1 MGCYFRGAAM
11 TIISDINPE
20 EIYALIVGIEKY
32 QAGHDWN
39 LNGPAKDAINFADW
53 LLERRIKPENIH
65 LFVSPLEQNSDLLKK
80 TSLTVKDANREDISD
95 IISHLLDKN
104 IAGQLLYVFWGGHG
118 IITKSSETKRRLL
131 FSNSDN
137 NNYKNLDFNS
147 LQEALKNSSNNSGFA
162 RQVYLID
169 TCANSVY
176 TEHFDITR
184 AEKAGQCFSSNG
196 DTKNNNQFVLFA
208 SSEYE
213 IATNEN
219 EVGTGSFSKAVLQ
232 ELEKLPE
239 DRLLPDM
246 EDLTKKVQEK
256 LQADGNPKPIFRLV
270 GHWDGSKEEYI
281 DSSRTIKTQ
290 LVYSN
295 FFAYDN
301 AWVGRDQLVTKLNQK
316 LRGSCRLLLILGL
329 TGIGKTA
336 LAERLAVELQDWF
349 GQDWKNRLRRANFD
363 NEDKAT
369 DFASVA
375 AGWLEDWGEKLL
387 PEEKKPELLLYR
399 LGKYLRE
406 NQVLVLIDSLERLLT
421 GNQAEGWGDFADE
434 CWKKF
439 FLTILSAESCK
450 SRLII
455 TSQDLPLQLV
465 NSQYTNF
472 WYRQILYGLTES
484 EQVALFE
491 KTGLDV
497 SEDSSDRFLL
507 LRIAKAYKGHP
518 LVLRVIIGEILNE
531 PFNGDVQ
538 AYWNDERENTSQKIE
553 EVETALAEAEQ
564 GNTLGEK
571 DEWKLHKLTR
581 QVREQVNK
589 QRLQI
594 AFNRL
599 ARDVKDAYILI
610 CAASVYRAPEKE
622 EYWLKHLFHW
632 LKRLEQQECSKDR
645 QIRAIEELSNRFLV
659 EETLNHNKKRVLG
672 QHNLIRSVA
681 IEHRKQLL
689 E

>member
-1 MGCYFRGAAM
+1 M

-20 EIYALIVGIEKY
+20 ETYALVVGIEKY
-32 QAGHDWN
+32 QAGSDWN
-39 LNGPAKDAINFADW
+39 LNGPAKDAINFADF
-53 LLERRIKPENIH
+53 LVNRKIKPENIH
-65 LFVSPLEQNSDLLKK
+65 LFVSPLNQNSDLLQK
-80 TSLTVKDANREDISD
+80 TSLPVKPANRENISD
-95 IISHLLDKN
+95 IINYLLDKN

-118 IITKSSETKRRLL
+118 IITKSRETKRRLL
-131 FSNSDN
+131 FSDSDN
-137 NNYKNLDFNS
+137 KNYRNLDFNS
-147 LQEALKNSSNNSGFA
+147 LQEALKNSGENSGFA

-169 TCANSVY
+169 ACANSLY
-176 TEHFDITR
+176 TEHFEITR
-184 AEKAGQCFSSNG
+184 SEQAGERFSSNG
-196 DTKNNNQFVLFA
+196 HDKKNEQFVLFA
-208 SSEYE
+208 SPEYE

-219 EVGTGSFSKAVLQ
+219 EAGTGSFSKAVLK
-232 ELEKLPE
+232 ELKELPE
-239 DRLLPDM
+239 DRLLLDM

-256 LQADGNPKPIFRLV
+256 LQADGKPKPIYWLV
-270 GHWDGSKEEYI
+270 RGWDESQKEYTNF
-281 DSSRTIKTQ
+281 SQTIKTQ

-295 FFAYDN
+295 FFAYDD
-301 AWVGRDQLVTKLNQK
+301 AWVGRAQLVTELNQK

-336 LAERLAVELQDWF
+336 LAEKLAVELQDWF
-349 GQDWKNRLRRANFD
+349 GRDWKNRLRRANFD

-369 DFASVA
+369 DFATVA
-375 AGWLEDWGEKLL
+375 AGWLEEWKEKLS
-387 PEEKKPELLLYR
+387 PEEKRPELLLYR
-399 LGKYLRE
+399 LAKYLRE

-434 CWKKF
+434 WWKKF

-465 NSQYTNF
+465 NSLYTNF

-497 SEDSSDRFLL
+497 SEDSPDRSLL

-538 AYWNDERENTSQKIE
+538 AYWNDDRENTSQKIE
-553 EVETALAEAEQ
+553 EVEIALAEAEQ
-564 GNTLGEK
+564 GNILGEK

-581 QVREQVNK
+581 EVREQVNK

-622 EYWLKHLFHW
+622 DYWLKHLFHW

-645 QIRAIEELSNRFLV
+645 LIKAIEELDNRFLV
-659 EETLNHNKKRVLG
+659 EVSFNHNKKRVLG

>member
-1 MGCYFRGAAM
+1 M
-11 TIISDINPE
+11 TIIPDINPE
-20 EIYALIVGIEKY
+20 EIYALLVGIEKY
-32 QAGHDWN
+32 HAGPDWN

-53 LLERRIKPENIH
+53 LLERRVKPENIH
-65 LFVSPLEQNSDLLKK
+65 LFVSPLEQNSDLLQKIP
-80 TSLTVKDANREDISD
+80 LTVKPANRENISD
-95 IISHLLDKN
+95 IINHLLDKN

-137 NNYKNLDFNS
+137 NNYRNLDFNS
-147 LQEALKNSSNNSGFA
+147 LQEALKNSGENSGFA

-169 TCANSVY
+169 ACANPLY
-176 TEHFDITR
+176 TEHFEITR
-184 AEKAGQCFSSNG
+184 AEQAGERFSSNG
-196 DTKNNNQFVLFA
+196 DAKNNHQFVLFA
-208 SSEYE
+208 SPEYE

-219 EVGTGSFSKAVLQ
+219 EAGTGSFSKAVLK
-232 ELEKLPE
+232 ELKELPE
-239 DRLLPDM
+239 DRLLLDM
-246 EDLTKKVQEK
+246 EDLTKKVQGK
-256 LQADGNPKPIFRLV
+256 LQEDGKPQPIYRLV
-270 GHWDGSKEEYI
+270 GRWDGSQEEYI
-281 DSSRTIKTQ
+281 NPSQTIKTQ
-290 LVYSN
+290 QVCSN

-301 AWVGRDQLVTKLNQK
+301 AWVGRDQLVTELNQK

-336 LAERLAVELQDWF
+336 LAEKLAVELQDWF
-349 GQDWKNRLRRANFD
+349 GRDWKNRLRRANFD
-363 NEDKAT
+363 NEDKPT

-375 AGWLEDWGEKLL
+375 AGWLEEWKEKLS
-387 PEEKKPELLLYR
+387 PEEKRPELLLYR
-399 LGKYLRE
+399 LAKYLRE

-421 GNQAEGWGDFADE
+421 GNQAKGWGDFADE
-434 CWKKF
+434 WWKKF

-465 NSQYTNF
+465 NSQYRNF
-472 WYRQILYGLTES
+472 WHREILYGLTES

-497 SEDSSDRFLL
+497 SEDSPDRSLL

-538 AYWNDERENTSQKIE
+538 AYWNDDLENTSQKIE
-553 EVETALAEAEQ
+553 EVEIALTEAEQ
-564 GNTLGEK
+564 GNILGEK

-610 CAASVYRAPEKE
+610 CAASVYRAPEKA

-632 LKRLEQQECSKDR
+632 LKRLEQQECSNDR
-645 QIRAIEELSNRFLV
+645 LIKAIEELDNRFLV
-659 EETLNHNKKRVLG
+659 EVSFNHNKKRLLG